1 MNKVL
6 QKTKKIICLLRNY
19 EEHAK
24 EMKSVVPKNCNFF
37 LKPTTSILYSEN
49 KNETLNIEIPKDCEL
64 DHEGIFISI
73 NSKVELGFFINKK
86 GRDIKVEDAM
96 SYVLGYCLTID
107 MTARN
112 KQAEAKKI
120 GFPWSISKGYDTFC
134 PLSDFIPNS
143 KVKDPHNLQIWLKVN
158 GEIKQNDNTKNKVFK
173 IPQMISQI
181 R

>member
-1 MNKVL
+1 MKVYL
-6 QKTKKIICLLRNY
+6 
-19 EEHAK
+19 
-24 EMKSVVPKNCNFF
+24 F
-37 LKPTTSILYSEN
+37 L
-49 KNETLNIEIPKDCEL
+49 
-64 DHEGIFISI
+64 

-158 GEIKQNDNTKNKVFK
+158 GEIKQNDNTKNMVFK